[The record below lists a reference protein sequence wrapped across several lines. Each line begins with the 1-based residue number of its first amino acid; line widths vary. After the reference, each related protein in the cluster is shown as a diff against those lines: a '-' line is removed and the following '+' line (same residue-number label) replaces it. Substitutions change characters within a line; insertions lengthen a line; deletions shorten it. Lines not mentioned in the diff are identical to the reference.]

1 MTDIPL
7 VSVIIPSYNHAQY
20 IEQAMQSVLDQDYPN
35 IQMIVVDDG
44 SKDNSHA
51 VISAF
56 ATRNPQVETILNSEN
71 RGQSAVVNQG
81 IARAKGDF
89 IQLLPSD
96 DWYLPEKTRLQVAK
110 FQACAPEVGVIYGRG
125 ARFFEDTGKTI
136 QSYAPI
142 HRGWVAEAFITVGQF
157 VYPITPMF
165 RRDVFDKVQ
174 LDETL
179 RAEGEAAYIRM
190 AIHFQFDYVDDVVG
204 VMRDHSYNI
213 GKQTEIMYEEL
224 QKYWMGFFRR
234 PDIPE
239 NLRALRKVCMR
250 RLHRTKGLQFIGE
263 NRNYCMGRLAL
274 SRAIRIDPTLLLDA
288 KVMAALALTV
298 FPSTLSDRIIAKQ
311 RKALGAPL

>member
-1 MTDIPL
+1 MTDTPL

-35 IQMIVVDDG
+35 IQLIVVDDG
-44 SKDNSHA
+44 SKDDSHA

-56 ATRNPQVETILNSEN
+56 AARNPQVETILNSEN
-71 RGQSAVVNQG
+71 RGQSAVFNQG

-125 ARFFEDTGKTI
+125 TRFFEDTGKTI
-136 QSYAPI
+136 QSPAPI
-142 HRGWVAEAFITVGQF
+142 HRGWVAETFITVGQF

-165 RRDVFDKVQ
+165 RRSVFDKVQ

-179 RAEGEAAYIRM
+179 RAEGEAAYIRI
-190 AIHFQFDYVDDVVG
+190 AIHFQFDFVDEVVG

-213 GKQTEIMYEEL
+213 GKQTEIMYQEV
-224 QKYWMGFFRR
+224 QKYWTGFFQR

-239 NLRALRKVCMR
+239 NLRALCKVRMR

-263 NRNYCMGRLAL
+263 NRNYRMGRLAL
-274 SRAIRIDPTLLLDA
+274 LRAIKIDPALIADP
-288 KVMAALALTV
+288 KVMGALALSV
-298 FPSTLSDRIIAKQ
+298 LPAAFSDRIIAKR
-311 RKALGAPL
+311 RKAPG